1 MTNPMSGVRPPT
13 NGRSPVDE
21 AFSVQRPWGDFRQF
35 VSNKTVTVKIITVEP
50 GHRLSPAA

>member
-21 AFSVQRPWGDFRQF
+21 AFSVQGDFRQF